1 MALLVRRKPKGEK
14 TKWVWKQQLPLMLM
28 EVWPVLY
35 FILFSYWPMF
45 GVAMAFQDYRVG
57 DPFIGPNARWV
68 GLKWF
73 KYIVNSKFF
82 PRLVRNTLSLSTMN
96 LLISFPLAIFIALIL
111 NEIRNEK
118 RRKIIAN
125 ISIMPHFI
133 STMII
138 VAIVHNMFS
147 MNGGLVNQIILKLGG
162 SEINF
167 MTSKAWFRPLYIG
180 SGVWQN
186 MGFSAVVYTAAIA
199 GIDPAQYESAM
210 IDGSTRLKNMW
221 YITIPNIL
229 PTIIILLIMRMGS
242 IFSVGYQKILLMYNE
257 TTYEVADVLG
267 TYSYRAGI
275 LNNKNSMSTAMG
287 FMNSVCNLLMLIVFN
302 KIAKTVSE
310 TSLW

>member
-14 TKWVWKQQLPLMLM
+14 TKWVWKQQLPLILM
-28 EVWPVLY
+28 EIWPVAY
-35 FILFSYWPMF
+35 FALFSYWPKF
-45 GVAMAFQDYRVG
+45 GIVMAFQDYRIG

-73 KYIVNSKFF
+73 KYIVKSPFF
-82 PRLVRNTLSLSTMN
+82 PRLVRNTLTISSLN
-96 LLISFPLAIFIALIL
+96 LLLSFPLAIIIALLL
-111 NEIRNEK
+111 NEIQNEK

-138 VAIVHNMFS
+138 VAIVYNLFS

-162 SEINF
+162 TEVNF
-167 MTSKAWFRPLYIG
+167 LSSKKWFRPLYLG
-180 SGVWQN
+180 SGIWQN

-199 GIDPAQYESAM
+199 GIDPAQYESAT
-210 IDGSTRLKNMW
+210 IDGSSRLKNMW
-221 YITIPNIL
+221 YITLPNIL
-229 PTIIILLIMRMGS
+229 PTIIILLIMRLGGLL
-242 IFSVGYQKILLMYNE
+242 SVGYQKIILMYSE
-257 TTYEVADVLG
+257 ATYEVADVLG

-287 FMNSVCNLLMLIVFN
+287 FMNSCCNLLLLTIFN
-302 KIAKTVSE
+302 KIAKKVSD